1 MGRISLS
8 FKEKFHRS
16 LTNNDST
23 LVVGLDI
30 DETKI
35 PSYLR
40 HDKYPLLSFAK
51 YIIDATYD
59 KVIAY
64 KPNSAFFEAYGLKG
78 MDQLRQIIQ
87 YIPKEIPVILDVK
100 RGDIGNTAERYAK
113 AAYEDLHVDAVTLNA
128 YMGSDAVVPFCEYK
142 DKYQFILVLTSN
154 PSAQQIQTL
163 RLESGEYVFEHMA
176 LEVAKLNEKYGNCGV
191 VVGATRAEH
200 IGLVTQ
206 ATPDSFL
213 LIPGIGTQGGSIKDV
228 LGACKTSKNQCLFN
242 VSRDILYASN
252 DKDFANL
259 ASKKALE
266 YRQEINKYRHS

>member
-1 MGRISLS
+1 MRKGKLS
-8 FKEKFHRS
+8 FKDKFFRS

-23 LVVGLDI
+23 LVVGLDV

-51 YIIDATYD
+51 HIIDATYD

-78 MDQLRQIIQ
+78 LEQLQQIIQ
-87 YIPKEIPVILDVK
+87 YIPKDIPVILDVK

-113 AAYEDLHVDAVTLNA
+113 AAYDDFKVDAVTLNA

-154 PSAQQIQTL
+154 PSAKQIQTL
-163 RLESGEYVFEHMA
+163 KLENGEYVFEHMA
-176 LEVAKLNEKYGNCGV
+176 HEVAKLNEKYGNCGV
-191 VVGATRAEH
+191 VVGATQSAH
-200 IGLVTQ
+200 VGIVTQ

-213 LIPGIGTQGGSIKDV
+213 LIPGIGAQGGSIKDV
-228 LGACKTSKNQCLFN
+228 LGACTTSKNQCLFN
-242 VSRDILYASN
+242 VSRDILYASS
-252 DKDFANL
+252 DKDFAVL
-259 ASKKALE
+259 AAQKANE
-266 YRQEINKYRHS
+266 YRQEINRYRHS

>member
-1 MGRISLS
+1 MPKALLS
-8 FKEKFHRS
+8 FKDKFYRS

-78 MDQLRQIIQ
+78 MDQLSQIIH
-87 YIPKEIPVILDVK
+87 YIPKDIPVILDVK

-113 AAYEDLHVDAVTLNA
+113 AAYEDLKVDAVTLNA

-142 DKYQFILVLTSN
+142 NKYQFVLVLTSN

-163 RLESGEYVFEHMA
+163 RLENGEYVFEHMA
-176 LEVAKLNEKYGNCGV
+176 KEVAKLNDKYSNCGV
-191 VVGATRAEH
+191 VVGATRPEH
-200 IGLVTQ
+200 VGVVTK

-213 LIPGIGTQGGSIKDV
+213 LIPGIGAQGGSIKDV
-228 LGACKTSKNQCLFN
+228 LSACTTSKNQCLFN

-259 ASKKALE
+259 ASKKAIE
-266 YRQEINKYRHS
+266 YRQEINKYRHN